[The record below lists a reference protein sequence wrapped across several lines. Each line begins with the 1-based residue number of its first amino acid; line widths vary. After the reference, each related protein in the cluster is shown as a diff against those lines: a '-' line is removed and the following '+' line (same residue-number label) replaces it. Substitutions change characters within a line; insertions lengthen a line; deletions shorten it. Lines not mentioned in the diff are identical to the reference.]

1 MIVQYVPNIHAKL
14 FGREFIM
21 LKLLKKVTISAVL
34 VVATSTIYPALGVA
48 ADSYQKDKLSG
59 AEQHPLSFKNEKQ
72 LVLADQDSQKRAV
85 DAHIQLN
92 YAEEPTAKQAT
103 KLNYNPVGWH
113 NYKFKYKKANASI
126 GKSWLFNRGHLIG
139 YQFSGL
145 NDEAKN
151 LVPETAYLNTGAL
164 KKSNASN
171 KKAMLYYERG
181 LTKWLKHHKS
191 SRLDYQVTPMY
202 SGNELLPR
210 QIRLSYI
217 GYSNSGE
224 KVKISL
230 KSYREEDGNDGATVV
245 YLNNDSSNAI
255 INYAD
260 GTAKNTLHKKADLA
274 AQKEAAEEASSA
286 AASSSA
292 RASSEAVSSA
302 KASSEAEQS
311 SIAAAQ
317 KAASEASVSQ
327 AAAASSQAAANSAAA
342 ASAAQ
347 VQAAQNQSAA
357 TQTYTGESQQIIGN
371 SKSHIYHVPGQAGYY
386 MNSSNAVYFN
396 SEADAQAAG
405 YRKSLR

>member
-103 KLNYNPVGWH
+103 KLNYDPVGWH

-255 INYAD
+255 INYAY
-260 GTAKNTLHKKADLA
+260 GTAKNTLHKK
-274 AQKEAAEEASSA
+274 AAEEASSA

-347 VQAAQNQSAA
+347 AQAAQNQSAA

>member
-1 MIVQYVPNIHAKL
+1 MPNIHVKL

-34 VVATSTIYPALGVA
+34 VVTTSTIYPALGVA
-48 ADSYQKDKLSG
+48 ADSYRNDKLSG
-59 AEQHPLSFKNEKQ
+59 AEQHPLNFKNEKQ

-181 LTKWLKHHKS
+181 LTKWLKQHKS

-210 QIRLSYI
+210 QIRLSYV
-217 GYSNSGE
+217 GYSSSGE

-230 KSYREEDGNDGATVV
+230 KSYREEDGNDSATVV

-274 AQKEAAEEASSA
+274 AQNEAAEEASSA

-292 RASSEAVSSA
+292 Q
-302 KASSEAEQS
+302 ASSEAEQS

-317 KAASEASVSQ
+317 KAASEASASQ
-327 AAAASSQAAANSAAA
+327 AAAESSQAAANSAAA
-342 ASAAQ
+342 SSAQA
-347 VQAAQNQSAA
+347 QAAQNQSAA

-396 SEADAQAAG
+396 SEAEAQAAG

>member
-1 MIVQYVPNIHAKL
+1 M
-14 FGREFIM
+14 
-21 LKLLKKVTISAVL
+21 
-34 VVATSTIYPALGVA
+34 VATSTIYPALGVA

-103 KLNYNPVGWH
+103 KLNYDPVGWH

-245 YLNNDSSNAI
+245 YLNNDSSNSI

-302 KASSEAEQS
+302 KASSEAVSSAKASSEAEQS

-347 VQAAQNQSAA
+347 AQAQAAQNQSAA

>member
-1 MIVQYVPNIHAKL
+1 
-14 FGREFIM
+14 M

-103 KLNYNPVGWH
+103 KLNYDPVGWH

-126 GKSWLFNRGHLIG
+126 GKSQLFNRGHLIG

-230 KSYREEDGNDGATVV
+230 KSYREEDGNGGATVV

-274 AQKEAAEEASSA
+274 AQKEAAEEAS
-286 AASSSA
+286 
-292 RASSEAVSSA
+292 
-302 KASSEAEQS
+302 
-311 SIAAAQ
+311 
-317 KAASEASVSQ
+317 VSQ

-347 VQAAQNQSAA
+347 AQAAQNQSAA

>member
-1 MIVQYVPNIHAKL
+1 
-14 FGREFIM
+14 
-21 LKLLKKVTISAVL
+21 
-34 VVATSTIYPALGVA
+34 
-48 ADSYQKDKLSG
+48 
-59 AEQHPLSFKNEKQ
+59 
-72 LVLADQDSQKRAV
+72 
-85 DAHIQLN
+85 
-92 YAEEPTAKQAT
+92 
-103 KLNYNPVGWH
+103 
-113 NYKFKYKKANASI
+113 
-126 GKSWLFNRGHLIG
+126 
-139 YQFSGL
+139 
-145 NDEAKN
+145 
-151 LVPETAYLNTGAL
+151 
-164 KKSNASN
+164 
-171 KKAMLYYERG
+171 MLYYERG

-230 KSYREEDGNDGATVV
+230 KSYREEDGNGGATVV

-274 AQKEAAEEASSA
+274 AQKEAA
-286 AASSSA
+286 
-292 RASSEAVSSA
+292 
-302 KASSEAEQS
+302 
-311 SIAAAQ
+311 
-317 KAASEASVSQ
+317 SEASVSQ

-347 VQAAQNQSAA
+347 AQAAQNQSAA

>member
-1 MIVQYVPNIHAKL
+1 MPNIHVKL

-34 VVATSTIYPALGVA
+34 VVTTSTIYPALGVA
-48 ADSYQKDKLSG
+48 ADSYRNDKLSG
-59 AEQHPLSFKNEKQ
+59 AEQHPLNFKNEKQ

-181 LTKWLKHHKS
+181 LTKWLKQHKS

-210 QIRLSYI
+210 QIRLSYV
-217 GYSNSGE
+217 GYSSSGE

-230 KSYREEDGNDGATVV
+230 
-245 YLNNDSSNAI
+245 
-255 INYAD
+255 
-260 GTAKNTLHKKADLA
+260 
-274 AQKEAAEEASSA
+274 
-286 AASSSA
+286 
-292 RASSEAVSSA
+292 
-302 KASSEAEQS
+302 
-311 SIAAAQ
+311 
-317 KAASEASVSQ
+317 
-327 AAAASSQAAANSAAA
+327 
-342 ASAAQ
+342 
-347 VQAAQNQSAA
+347 
-357 TQTYTGESQQIIGN
+357 
-371 SKSHIYHVPGQAGYY
+371 
-386 MNSSNAVYFN
+386 
-396 SEADAQAAG
+396 
-405 YRKSLR
+405 

>member
-1 MIVQYVPNIHAKL
+1 
-14 FGREFIM
+14 M
-21 LKLLKKVTISAVL
+21 LKLLKRVTISTLL
-34 VVATSTIYPALGVA
+34 VVATSAVYPALGVA
-48 ADSYQKDKLSG
+48 ADSYRNDKLSG
-59 AEQHPLSFKNEKQ
+59 AEQHPLDFKDEKQ
-72 LVLADQDSQKRAV
+72 LVLSDQDSQNRAV

-92 YAEEPTAKQAT
+92 YTDEPTAKQAT

-113 NYKFKYKKANASI
+113 NYKFKYKKANAPI

-181 LTKWLKHHKS
+181 LTKWLRNNKS

-202 SGNELLPR
+202 GGNELLPR
-210 QIRLSYI
+210 QIRLSYV

-230 KSYREEDGNDGATVV
+230 NSYREEDGNDDATVV
-245 YLNNDSSNAI
+245 YLNNNSSNAI

-274 AQKEAAEEASSA
+274 AQKAAEAKASSE

-292 RASSEAVSSA
+292 RASSEAASSA

-347 VQAAQNQSAA
+347 AAQNQSAA

-371 SKSHIYHVPGQAGYY
+371 AKSHIYHVPGQAGYY
-386 MNSSNAVYFN
+386 MNNSNAVYFN

>member
-1 MIVQYVPNIHAKL
+1 M
-14 FGREFIM
+14 
-21 LKLLKKVTISAVL
+21 L

-103 KLNYNPVGWH
+103 KLNYDPVGWH

-245 YLNNDSSNAI
+245 YLNNDSSNSI

-302 KASSEAEQS
+302 KASSEAVSSAKASSEAEQS

-347 VQAAQNQSAA
+347 AQAQAAQNQSAA